1 MLNQLMLSHSE
12 LSTSLSKVQA
22 TFDLKSFSNIFQV
35 QTTSFDGRPLLTP
48 SEFRCLFMQDQLQ
61 KQPKSVKSQRNRD
74 SSHKTQHK
82 SSAECSES
90 RLEAKN
96 TEYSSEDLKTTR
108 QNSDL
113 DEFENIHKRVK
124 SEDSSSNP
132 STNCENL
139 SMADPCSPNLS
150 SICETPEQEL
160 IQPEENILTL
170 PENENIVK
178 AVFDYDSEQIKFHV
192 QQAGENSEDTHMRL
206 TRDEVLERDPK
217 LLLYFYESHLQFA
230 KRADFDVTKLR
241 KA

>member
-1 MLNQLMLSHSE
+1 MFNQLMLSHSE
-12 LSTSLSKVQA
+12 LSTSLSKFQA
-22 TFDLKSFSNIFQV
+22 AFDLKSFSNVFQV

-61 KQPKSVKSQRNRD
+61 KQQKSFKSQRNRD
-74 SSHKTQHK
+74 SSHKRST
-82 SSAECSES
+82 ECSES

-96 TEYSSEDLKTTR
+96 TDYSSEDLKTTR

-113 DEFENIHKRVK
+113 DEFENIRKRVK

-150 SICETPEQEL
+150 SICETSEQEL
-160 IQPEENILTL
+160 IQPEENILIL

-178 AVFDYDSEQIKFHV
+178 AVFDYDSEQIKFHI